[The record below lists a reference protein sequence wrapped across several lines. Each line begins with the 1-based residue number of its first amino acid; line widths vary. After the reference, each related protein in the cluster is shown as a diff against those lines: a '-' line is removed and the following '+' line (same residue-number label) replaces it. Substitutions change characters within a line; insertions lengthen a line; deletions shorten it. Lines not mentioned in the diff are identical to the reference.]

1 MGLDPSAQ
9 FIRPEV
15 SGTSQDPDTN
25 YDDENGLMRGTWR
38 KERTRSSRGRR
49 TIEKSMP
56 TAGGK

>member
-38 KERTRSSRGRR
+38 KERT
-49 TIEKSMP
+49 
-56 TAGGK
+56 